1 MNMVPGRRFQN
12 PGDETGELG
21 PGVGLTSDIP
31 EGTTF
36 EVPGGPGA
44 AGGFDP
50 TKYKLPKDFGTPDA
64 PYVFTTEDAQGIP
77 ALSTVGD
84 IIQYNTLL
92 MKAFPGYKPGTTL
105 DNRFDSKFRSQ
116 FYTALSRINVMNA
129 DPNSPLRGKSVLN
142 ALAYLAENPI
152 VTKPIGGGLSRT
164 VSNPDDLKRVFT
176 QASQSVL
183 GRTLNEVE
191 LNRMV
196 SSYQGIQAGSQ
207 TGQAGT
213 RVAPPSAETFA
224 MEQARQAAPV
234 EAKAMEYV
242 DYIGELAK
250 LMAQ

>member
-1 MNMVPGRRFQN
+1 MSMASGRRFQN
-12 PGDETGELG
+12 PENEDGAGG
-21 PGVGLTSDIP
+21 GIGLTPDIP

-36 EVPGGPGA
+36 EVPGGPGP

-50 TKYKLPKDFGTPDA
+50 TKYKLPKDYGTQDA

-77 ALSTVGD
+77 ALSTTKD
-84 IIQYNTLL
+84 IIQYNSLL

-116 FYTALSRINVMNA
+116 FYTALSRINMMNA
-129 DPNSPLRGKSVLN
+129 DPNSPLRGKSVLA
-142 ALAYLAENPI
+142 ALSYLAENPI
-152 VTKPIGGGLSRT
+152 VSKPVGGLSRT

-183 GRTLNEVE
+183 GRTLSEPE

-196 SSYQGIQAGSQ
+196 ASYQGIQSGAQSS
-207 TGQAGT
+207 QAGT
-213 RVAPPSAETFA
+213 RVAAPSAETFA

-250 LMAQ
+250 LMAG